1 MPQSIMIANFFL
13 FDGFHSQ
20 KNALDTAIFLFAVYI
35 VLCVVCCGLY
45 LCICLFECVSVA
57 VSVRLRC
64 SKCGK
69 HNAIRFENPNE
80 MNKQIKPANG
90 LHLKTHAQQ
99 ISWDLLTK
107 LCKL

>member
-1 MPQSIMIANFFL
+1 MIANFFL

-35 VLCVVCCGLY
+35 VVYVVGCIFVFVCV
-45 LCICLFECVSVA
+45 CVSAA

-64 SKCGK
+64 LKCGT

-80 MNKQIKPANG
+80 TNKQIIPANG